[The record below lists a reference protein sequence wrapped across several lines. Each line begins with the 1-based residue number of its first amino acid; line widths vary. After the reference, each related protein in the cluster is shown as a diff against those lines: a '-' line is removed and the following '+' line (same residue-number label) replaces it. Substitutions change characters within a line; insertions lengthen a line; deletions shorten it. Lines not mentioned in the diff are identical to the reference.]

1 MRAMVRVGVGS
12 VRVTPRVRATYSVE
26 GGDGEDSGS
35 GAGTGRSEGGDEGA
49 KEGRHLRIRQQGMR
63 VREVTS
69 TKVARRHRR

>member
-49 KEGRHLRIRQQGMR
+49 KEGRHL
-63 VREVTS
+63 
-69 TKVARRHRR
+69 